1 MKLIESAIQHFSSKA
16 IRSIQVPEWDVTLFA
31 KNMTLDDKAKMYA
44 RSNGNGTDYL
54 VYAVI
59 FGLQD
64 KDGEAPFTLEDKSA
78 LKSKVDPE
86 IVSRLANFVLQTEA
100 KTEDDREKN

>member
-1 MKLIESAIQHFSSKA
+1 MKLIESAVQHFSNKA
-16 IRSIQVPEWDVTLFA
+16 IRSIHIPEWDVTLYA

-54 VYAVI
+54 IYAVI

-64 KDGEAPFTLEDKSA
+64 KDGEPPFTLEDKVA
-78 LKSKVDPE
+78 LKTKVDPE
-86 IVSRLANFVLQTEA
+86 VVSRLANFVLQTEA
-100 KTEDDREKN
+100 KSEEEREKN